1 MNTIKIIIILLAN
14 FNLFASELACSLNE
28 TNVIYING
36 VNISNIEDNKK
47 SKESISKAFQE
58 TKNSLDKNG
67 KVNYFGVWN
76 QSRTLLND
84 IEELKAQ
91 LATAYTGIK
100 RDEYW
105 KMLAKK
111 SINLDLTDSASTSL
125 VKSKFDKA
133 IEQATSKK
141 SISYVRNTDGTITTN
156 QTQYSGMDA
165 YRDLS
170 FYNFKLAQFASLAFS
185 DNSVIEELKINIR
198 NTFKK
203 GTNKV
208 IVVSHSQ
215 GNAVVTNA
223 VKELKA
229 DPTFIQNADD
239 LKKFNTLI
247 GYMQVAPPTPLLV
260 NQGFDIN
267 NPTSPLYP
275 PPLRNRYMLLDND
288 LIIKGGPILTNIQSV
303 PFNYDSENLKLP
315 QNVIDDYLDKILSG
329 NFQSIGSYTRG
340 ILSKSGGAFFH
351 GMDDIYLSNSY
362 KAKRMGYPGDS
373 KTLLEHF
380 KDNMREIASQ
390 LESNC
395 SGLNVNLSMDS
406 SFIKDE
412 AKSSALNF
420 TYDYNNPTYPT
431 NEAIFNV
438 SDLGDFGSDTVFKIY
453 QNGALVESKIGK
465 IKLPSPGSFSTYF
478 TAYNPKT
485 LGSGTYTVTVNVTE
499 NLPPKMIG
507 GWKAA
512 CQGGG
517 IYSGN
522 IANGNL
528 LWFYADFQDDSPNDF
543 NIVDSDGSGRGFS
556 QNLLY
561 TSATSYVT
569 RIEFNNQEN
578 EEFTLTDTNGASIKI
593 RTPTNPC
600 VAGEPMPTYD

>member
-1 MNTIKIIIILLAN
+1 MNIIKLILLILVN
-14 FNLFASELACSLNE
+14 FNLFASELACSLNG

-36 VNISNIEDNKK
+36 VNISSIEDNKK
-47 SKESISKAFQE
+47 SKDNIFKIFFGKE
-58 TKNSLDKNG
+58 NSLDKNG

-76 QSRTLLND
+76 QSRTMLND

-275 PPLRNRYMLLDND
+275 PPLRNRYMLLDNY

-315 QNVIDDYLDKILSG
+315 PNAVIDYLNKLLDS
-329 NFQSIGSYTRG
+329 NFLTLKANTRG
-340 ILSKSGGAFFH
+340 ILSKGGDAYFH

-362 KAKRMGYPGDS
+362 KAKKMGYPGDS

-412 AKSSALNF
+412 AKPSALNF